1 MELDGVKLNDV
12 IEAFELFDDWEDRYK
27 YIIDLARKLPTF
39 PEEKRQNKFKVRGC
53 VSQVW
58 IAPHWSDEHPSKFY
72 FDGDSDAHIV
82 KGLVALMVLIFS
94 GKTAPEILATD
105 ARTIMTKLGLS
116 EHLSPMRTNGLFS
129 MIERIGTV
137 ALAKSKS

>member
-39 PEEKRQNKFKVRGC
+39 PEEKRQNEFKVRGC

-58 IAPHWSDEHPSKFY
+58 IAPQWSNEHPSKFY

-82 KGLVALMVLIFS
+82 KGLVALMVLIFA

-129 MIERIGTV
+129 MIEKIGT
-137 ALAKSKS
+137 LAKEAS